1 MNIIYWSRPFWLE
14 VTEPKSTQLEGKEV
28 LANLLNQECIDQP
41 NDRKTRVHLGLGKPE
56 TLECHRNLYFPFLV
70 SISLCGFCC
79 CSISLLFFVCVC
91 VCVLFVF
98 GFFFFFCLASGL
110 RDLSSPTRDQTQGQG
125 SRSLNPKPLDH
136 QGILCLCEEIV
147 FFL

>member
-28 LANLLNQECIDQP
+28 LVSLLNQECIDQP

-79 CSISLLFFVCVC
+79 CSISLLFFFVCVC
-91 VCVLFVF
+91 VFCLFLV
-98 GFFFFFCLASGL
+98 FFFGLASGL
-110 RDLSSPTRDQTQGQG
+110 RNLSSPTRDQT
-125 SRSLNPKPLDH
+125 
-136 QGILCLCEEIV
+136 
-147 FFL
+147 